1 MLIIFNVVIII
12 SSIGFIFELH
22 HVEFIRGRGMRM
34 AALIKCP
41 KCGSNRIE
49 PVKQAGGLAGKM
61 GVMVYVCLNCGK
73 ESKIKAKK

>member
-1 MLIIFNVVIII
+1 
-12 SSIGFIFELH
+12 
-22 HVEFIRGRGMRM
+22 MRM

>member
-1 MLIIFNVVIII
+1 
-12 SSIGFIFELH
+12 
-22 HVEFIRGRGMRM
+22 MRM

-73 ESKIKAKK
+73 ESKIKAKKQSVTGLGPWHFYLREFQAVGSIIGN